1 MRQRQPPRHRTFAR
15 TMRRDA
21 TPAEA
26 KLWQALR
33 GGQLEGFKFKRQVP
47 LDGYILDFVCFEARL
62 IIELDGSQHAENVR
76 DLVRD
81 RHFEALGFRTLRFW
95 NDEVLKRCDDVCR
108 MVLMELRNTGEG

>member
-1 MRQRQPPRHRTFAR
+1 MRQRQPPRHRIFAR
-15 TMRRDA
+15 AMRRDA

-62 IIELDGSQHAENVR
+62 IIELDGSQHAESVR

-81 RHFEALGFRTLRFW
+81 RHFEAIGFRTLRFW
-95 NDEVLKRCDDVCR
+95 NDEVLKHCDDACR
-108 MVLMELRNTGEG
+108 IVLMELRNTGEG